1 MKNSKNKKN
10 ILSKKN
16 KRKGYLRKRSQK
28 GGDCQIAINF
38 SNSIDL
44 TYRILDEKD
53 IKERI
58 ESGFQFK
65 FSGTKVF
72 KSYTDNINPLKAS
85 KRDIYLTY
93 NSETNDFKFDGCPS
107 KNEESYH
114 SFNETSGISED
125 NEKQEITIKLRPDDP
140 KTHYKIKFDN
150 IDRYNN
156 VKNNLQKIIK
166 TLNELFGQP
175 TPEVFLKRLGNV
187 IEFVKKLEED
197 HEMNDDEKERSE
209 LPVSALL
216 KIKNHIQKNAKKLI
230 EKAVVVGCVAAA
242 GLTTVHELLGDTDVP
257 FAAIATG
264 ILLVVYNRLQRLGVL
279 DEKIKSSIESVID
292 RMEYIMKPLKEIKK
306 NLSKYDSI
314 KVGDNSFEQGTRV
327 FSEGD
332 KKNEYIIWKLQD
344 KIIYILPKIFTLYDK
359 KDPSNNNKIIHT
371 LVDEKG
377 SAEFTSNEE
386 DNSWRSTESTE
397 SLIKYHILTPFYLEN
412 YKQCFLVYTEKTDI
426 RDADLTCERKN
437 FLGNL
442 KKIEI
447 ELLNYLVELMEIC
460 IRWIKREKSKGTVT
474 KMFSNLGYYE
484 DKINNLSETL
494 NRKVDLFNTTLNLHQ
509 YYHLL
514 DIKHQLVSS
523 DIFDPYNI
531 KHILTLLFN
540 TYRPLNK
547 KIDTNTSIIEESLR
561 FGPVASAVS
570 PVVAEAEAVSPP
582 SNSNEPTWKIKEENF
597 LESILSGIQNT
608 ISQS

>member
-1 MKNSKNKKN
+1 MKNSKNKKKN

-16 KRKGYLRKRSQK
+16 KKKAYLRKRSQK
-28 GGDCQIAINF
+28 GGECFEDSGSFINLGDVQNTDIVSLTTNPNPKF
-38 SNSIDL
+38 KFEGTKIFKTTGAKLANIRSNKRTIFL
-44 TYRILDEKD
+44 TYR
-53 IKERI
+53 
-58 ESGFQFK
+58 
-65 FSGTKVF
+65 
-72 KSYTDNINPLKAS
+72 P
-85 KRDIYLTY
+85 
-93 NSETNDFKFDGCPS
+93 NSNDFKFEGCPS
-107 KNEESYH
+107 SNEESYH

-150 IDRYNN
+150 IDIYNN

-197 HEMNDDEKERSE
+197 HEMNADEKERSD

-344 KIIYILPKIFTLYDK
+344 KIIYILPKIFTLYDR
-359 KDPSNNNKIIHT
+359 KDLSNNNKIIHS
-371 LVDEKG
+371 LVDENG
-377 SAEFTSNEE
+377 STEFTSNEE
-386 DNSWRSTESTE
+386 DNSWKSTES
-397 SLIKYHILTPFYLEN
+397 SIKYHILTPFYLEN
-412 YKQCFLVYTEKTDI
+412 YKQCFLVYTEKTNI

-570 PVVAEAEAVSPP
+570 PVVAEAKAVSPRSD
-582 SNSNEPTWKIKEENF
+582 SNGPTWKIKEENF